1 MKENKRN
8 INITYENKNFETGYM
23 RKTHVWDSESRSK
36 TLKCYNVAIRP
47 EIVKCVN
54 VFATSQEEAREIAEK
69 MMEENL
75 IPLES
80 FESTGDYELDM
91 DFQDDLD
98 ETYNLDTLV
107 ETIEE
112 EDEKMK
118 RRWERD

>member
-1 MKENKRN
+1 MN
-8 INITYENKNFETGYM
+8 IHILETEYM
-23 RKTHVWDSESRSK
+23 RKTHVWDSESSSK
-36 TLKCYNVAIRP
+36 TLKCYNVDIRP
-47 EIVKCVN
+47 EIVKSVA

-75 IPLES
+75 IPLDA
-80 FESTGDYELDM
+80 FEPTGDYELDM

-98 ETYNLDTLV
+98 KTYNLDTLV

>member
-1 MKENKRN
+1 MKIK
-8 INITYENKNFETGYM
+8 IFETEYM
-23 RKTHVWDSESRSK
+23 CKTHVWDSESRSK
-36 TLKCYNVAIRP
+36 TLKCYNVDIRP

-69 MMEENL
+69 MMEEDL
-75 IPLES
+75 IPLDA
-80 FESTGDYELDM
+80 FEYTNYNELDM

-118 RRWERD
+118 RQWESD